1 VYVGGTPRKIWG
13 FSKKK
18 LLNTK
23 DKFMHRTSSTQL
35 SNLIDS
41 LRELDDKLD
50 QASFTPMEE
59 LLGILVAGSI
69 VLNSLADK
77 TTKAQFTDDEVSFI
91 ESLVDRIEENLQEI
105 YADNEPNERDSY
117 ENDREGWEYPEWDN

>member
-1 VYVGGTPRKIWG
+1 
-13 FSKKK
+13 
-18 LLNTK
+18 
-23 DKFMHRTSSTQL
+23 MHRTSSTQL

-105 YADNEPNERDSY
+105 YADAEPNERDSY
-117 ENDREGWEYPEWDN
+117 EDREDREGWEYPEWDN

>member
-1 VYVGGTPRKIWG
+1 
-13 FSKKK
+13 
-18 LLNTK
+18 
-23 DKFMHRTSSTQL
+23 MHRTSSTKL
-35 SNLIDS
+35 SNLLDS
-41 LRELDDKLD
+41 LRELDDKLN

-69 VLNSLADK
+69 VLNTLAEK
-77 TTKAQFTDDEVSFI
+77 TTKAQFTDDEVHFI

-117 ENDREGWEYPEWDN
+117 EDRDSYENDREDWEHPEWDN